1 MNIYTGHNLLKLFI
15 NKLGLFSSLQQNLS
29 MHLYAVCNKDVFV
42 NAKLVLLYLAV
53 CASCNFEQKVESA
66 ICTSDHKVVCLRS
79 VGWGWAEV
87 SMVSS

>member
-1 MNIYTGHNLLKLFI
+1 MFVVFIIIYIYTGHLIYYYYFI
-15 NKLGLFSSLQQNLS
+15 NESGLFSSLL
-29 MHLYAVCNKDVFV
+29 F
-42 NAKLVLLYLAV
+42 LA
-53 CASCNFEQKVESA
+53 EQKVECA